1 MKAGLKMNHSAVDE
15 VAVVHTG
22 NFDDRVVFLVRNNL
36 VPEPYAN
43 RLTIEIGDLM
53 ELDNVIHILSEFRKK
68 FARGYEAERIE

>member
-15 VAVVHTG
+15 IAVVHTG
-22 NFDDRVVFLVRNNL
+22 NFDDRVVFLVRNNF

-68 FARGYEAERIE
+68 FARSYEMERMG